1 MRGSISVRQLS
12 ASIGGD
18 DPSAVHWLTASSVFT
33 SRHGCWSRPCQQRGS
48 ILWIR
53 CPCSDL
59 EQRQHDVREARWR
72 ASTAIQFTPCAIM
85 ERMLKSVQHQ
95 DV

>member
-12 ASIGGD
+12 ASIVGA
-18 DPSAVHWLTASSVFT
+18 DPTAVHCLTASSVFT
-33 SRHGCWSRPCQQRGS
+33 SRQGCWSRPRQQRGS

-53 CPCSDL
+53 CPYSDL
-59 EQRQHDVREARWR
+59 EQRQHDVREAGWR
-72 ASTAIQFTPCAIM
+72 ASTAIPFTPCAIM
-85 ERMLKSVQHQ
+85 ERMLKCVQHQ